1 MRKAI
6 RVFAASLCVMGGTES
21 WRAARA
27 QAPAV
32 GPPTASMMAN
42 PYANPYA
49 NPFLN
54 PYMMG
59 GAAGTMDR
67 NSTWMYLW
75 AANQQAG
82 GLGSGRM
89 NTSRPGPSQT
99 PRGSRG
105 RPVAEMPVSLL
116 KPGGAAGRYF
126 NRGTGSVD
134 PNRASYGRQN
144 RYFAN
149 NGR

>member
-1 MRKAI
+1 
-6 RVFAASLCVMGGTES
+6 
-21 WRAARA
+21 
-27 QAPAV
+27 
-32 GPPTASMMAN
+32 MMAN

-126 NRGTGSVD
+126 NRGRDPSIPIAPHSVD
-134 PNRASYGRQN
+134 TIGTSRIMGVNDTMRCFHSRAGRIVPI
-144 RYFAN
+144 
-149 NGR
+149 